1 MVRTL
6 ALVAATLVVAARTP
20 LAAQVSAA
28 AVPQD
33 SISAA
38 LRAFSLTEEGVR
50 VNGRYVTGGDTIAAG
65 DTLRGPLVVI
75 NGPADIRGVVEGNV
89 FAIFGDVIVRDGADI
104 RGSAAAW
111 RGQVIVD
118 GGRVRGSLRA
128 WPVAAARPADP
139 PISTARA
146 LVLVAGWTGMMVVVG
161 LLVLMLATPNL
172 TATARVLEASF
183 GRAFLAGVVGQ
194 LAFLPLCLLLV
205 ATLAVTIVGIL
216 LIPFALVVAP
226 IALAGVMTLGWNAL
240 ALVAGRALRKIPA
253 DASRS
258 AILSAMGPGIVLLM
272 LPWLLAAML
281 HGAGTA
287 GFLARIVALAVTWVA
302 ATAGLGGALL
312 SRAGTAKAKR
322 DAEPPR
328 SGPASWQTPTPVAGV
343 AAARRPIPARPPGR

>member
-1 MVRTL
+1 MVRIWG
-6 ALVAATLVVAARTP
+6 LVAATLLVAARTP

-33 SISAA
+33 SVSVA
-38 LRAFSLTEEGVR
+38 LRAFSLSEEGVAL
-50 VNGRYVTGGDTIAAG
+50 NGRLSRGDDTVAAG
-65 DTLRGPLVVI
+65 DTVAGPLVVI
-75 NGPADIRGVVEGNV
+75 NGHAEVRGTVLGNV
-89 FAIFGDVIVRDGADI
+89 YAIFGNVTIRDGADV
-104 RGSAAAW
+104 RGGVAAW

-128 WPVAAARPADP
+128 WPVPPPRPERA

-146 LVLVAGWTGMMVVVG
+146 LFLVAGWTGMMVVVG

-172 TATARVLEASF
+172 TATARVVEAGF
-183 GRAFLAGVVGQ
+183 GRVFLAGVVGQ

-205 ATLAVTIVGIL
+205 VTLAVTIVGIL

-226 IALAGVMTLGWNAL
+226 IALAGLVTLGWNAL

-253 DASRS
+253 DASRG

-312 SRAGTAKAKR
+312 SRAGTARPKR
-322 DAEPPR
+322 DAAPTG
-328 SGPASWQTPTPVAGV
+328 GPSSWQTPTPVAGV
-343 AAARRPIPARPPGR
+343 ATARRPIPARPPGR

>member
-1 MVRTL
+1 MVRL
-6 ALVAATLVVAARTP
+6 RGLVAATLLVAARTP

-33 SISAA
+33 SVSVA
-38 LRAFSLTEEGVR
+38 LRAFALTEEGVQL
-50 VNGRYVTGGDTIAAG
+50 NGRFTRGNDTVAAG
-65 DTLRGPLVVI
+65 DTVAGPLVVV
-75 NGPADIRGVVEGNV
+75 GGHADVRGTVLGNV
-89 FAIFGDVIVRDGADI
+89 YAIFGDVTIHDGADV
-104 RGSAAAW
+104 RGGVAAW
-111 RGQVIVD
+111 RGQVIID

-128 WPVAAARPADP
+128 WPVAAARPERA

-205 ATLAVTIVGIL
+205 ASLAVTIVGVL

-226 IALAGVMTLGWNAL
+226 IALAGIVTLGWNAL

-312 SRAGTAKAKR
+312 SRAGTAKPKR

-328 SGPASWQTPTPVAGV
+328 GGPASWQTPTPVAGV